1 MAYIK
6 RILWSIGLL
15 PVSCV
20 IAFWFMLELFTAPL
34 KKLIRFLAKGR
45 VKHMKLEWFDFVS
58 KPCLYYLGMGA
69 APDKDL
75 AVMLEDETEEFELYT
90 TEINFQSFIRK
101 DDFHCSLFPGIH
113 FQSYRHDD
121 GYRPD
126 TFIAELNWL
135 CWSIF
140 FIKTY

>member
-1 MAYIK
+1 MMYIK

-45 VKHMKLEWFDFVS
+45 GKHMELEWFDFIS

-69 APDKDL
+69 APKEFEPC
-75 AVMLEDETEEFELYT
+75 VGEIEEFELYN

-101 DDFHCSLFPGIH
+101 DDFHCSLFPEIN
-113 FQSYRHDD
+113 FSSYRHDD

-126 TFIAELNWL
+126 TFIAELSWL

-140 FIKTY
+140 FIKNY